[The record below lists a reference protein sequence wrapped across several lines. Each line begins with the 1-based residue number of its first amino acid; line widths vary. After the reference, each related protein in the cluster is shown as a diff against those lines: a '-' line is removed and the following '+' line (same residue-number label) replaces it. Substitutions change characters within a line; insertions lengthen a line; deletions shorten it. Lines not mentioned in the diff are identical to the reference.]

1 MIRHAKRDEE
11 AGGPGL
17 GILETRKRTRR
28 APDGTIVTRPTKKQA
43 KAAAAAA
50 AAAASRNN
58 YVSSMSSSR
67 SSCGASMTSDSR
79 RNDAESM
86 TTPSSHCASSQH
98 GEHNRHHDQIP
109 HGAPVSPPRSTH
121 ESASSIHM
129 GNNLAESCDPM
140 NNSEPFLAPMVPGGP
155 YEPYVEP
162 IPGQFDAAD
171 GSWQTHS
178 GGIDGIYEDFFNL
191 DTGTWPLF
199 REALWTVSIDL

>member
-1 MIRHAKRDEE
+1 MRRHALNHQQDDNSCERCGVHFTRPDLLGRFRYDRYQLWSIPTDSEVGRHMIRHAKRDEE

-50 AAAASRNN
+50 AAVSRNN

-121 ESASSIHM
+121 ESASSINM

-140 NNSEPFLAPMVPGGP
+140 NSSEPFLTPMVPGGP
-155 YEPYVEP
+155 YEPYV
-162 IPGQFDAAD
+162 
-171 GSWQTHS
+171 
-178 GGIDGIYEDFFNL
+178 
-191 DTGTWPLF
+191 
-199 REALWTVSIDL
+199 